1 MIDRRQAEQLAEA
14 WARRDSQRLG
24 YECTPLVSEFDL
36 GYVILTTV
44 STEASTV
51 PGDLPTIVLDKE
63 SGKVSTWPRVPTHVV
78 EDMYRRSRPAGPTP
92 PTTVDPASQLLR
104 EVRRLPTPG
113 GAAHLT
119 LDGHLHTAGGAKG
132 DVALHHHPLVQA
144 YLAELPTGHLVR
156 GGDRHAELIV
166 VSDVLHQYDHERTT
180 NGQPPLTFDAVRAL
194 FEAARFETYRIREP
208 HDPAGGPAERPCDSC
223 VNFLVHFNLLPWSD
237 LAFTRE
243 WHPDPQSVI
252 HPERFSPA
260 VGDALMDAGWEDGPF
275 NEALASGAI
284 AETEEIVGQTH
295 RHRISPAAE
304 RTLTAFPAVTT
315 RRRGP
320 GRDVWISRFTTNP
333 LRGAHSA
340 DTLADFAAVLGARLF
355 PIGSEQ
361 QHSILAVD
369 EHGRIFALD
378 QGGEWF
384 LGQDIDS
391 ALNTLLLGHAP
402 TRVRDD
408 GTW

>member
-1 MIDRRQAEQLAEA
+1 MIDRQQAEQLAEA

-104 EVRRLPTPG
+104 EVRRLPIPG

-208 HDPAGGPAERPCDSC
+208 HDPAGGSAERPCDSC

-243 WHPDPQSVI
+243 WHPDPAPD
-252 HPERFSPA
+252 PEPGRFAPA
-260 VGDALMDAGWEDGPF
+260 VSHALVAAGWQPHFGDEVMAAAAVRDVMAVAGT
-275 NEALASGAI
+275 N
-284 AETEEIVGQTH
+284 H
-295 RHRISPAAE
+295 RHQAFPAVMAV
-304 RTLTAFPAVTT
+304 LTAFPALVGA
-315 RRRGP
+315 RRGA
-320 GRDVWISRFTTNP
+320 GAEVWISRFDIRPHAVT
-333 LRGAHSA
+333 HSA